1 MYTREI
7 DFFLNSFQQF
17 LPFTFESA
25 LSTKVSNCWRTL
37 ASHSNPSLRSTCTS
51 TSWCAWT
58 PRGKKE
64 GKRICVQQPPDLAVS
79 RNSSAI
85 NDNRFKYQFSA
96 CIELRGECTPRGY
109 GIPSIFRSSSFW
121 GGIYQRCQAS
131 GQKGFVD
138 KKDARAKLE
147 IRCFW
152 LRCGRKSIG
161 WMMDLIGFDIWN
173 FSTNLESV
181 HLERKCWRFFL
192 LDRTIRGEVVK
203 NFPLRFLWNSLFYQE
218 KESTL
223 QRRRFQ
229 VLSLSS
235 YFILVSI
242 FLFVP
247 KLFHISSISPLEIIF
262 DKRRITT
269 AS

>member
-1 MYTREI
+1 M
-7 DFFLNSFQQF
+7 
-17 LPFTFESA
+17 
-25 LSTKVSNCWRTL
+25 L

-152 LRCGRKSIG
+152 LRCGRKSIV
-161 WMMDLIGFDIWN
+161 DDEFHRIWYLE
-173 FSTNLESV
+173 FLYGTNLESV
-181 HLERKCWRFFL
+181 HLESVEDCFRLIERSEERLWKIFLFDSFEILFFTKKKSQRCKDVDFKCYL
-192 LDRTIRGEVVK
+192 
-203 NFPLRFLWNSLFYQE
+203 
-218 KESTL
+218 
-223 QRRRFQ
+223 FQ
-229 VLSLSS
+229 VTSYSR
-235 YFILVSI
+235 YFILQFF
-242 FLFVP
+242 FLFQ

>member
-1 MYTREI
+1 MCNVSKKSVHAW
-7 DFFLNSFQQF
+7 DWLFLEFVSTISSFHFWKCSLHQSIE
-17 LPFTFESA
+17 L
-25 LSTKVSNCWRTL
+25 L
-37 ASHSNPSLRSTCTS
+37 ANARVPLEPITTCTS

-181 HLERKCWRFFL
+181 HLERRCWRFFL

-247 KLFHISSISPLEIIF
+247 KIISHFLYF
-262 DKRRITT
+262 
-269 AS
+269 ASRNYLR

>member
-1 MYTREI
+1 MCNVSKKSVHAW
-7 DFFLNSFQQF
+7 DWFLNSFQQF

-25 LSTKVSNCWRTL
+25 LSKVSNCWRML

-121 GGIYQRCQAS
+121 GGNLSTVSSLGTKRIR
-131 GQKGFVD
+131 GQKGRSCQAGNSMLLITLW
-138 KKDARAKLE
+138 KKIYR
-147 IRCFW
+147 
-152 LRCGRKSIG
+152 G
-161 WMMDLIGFDIWN
+161 WWIW
-173 FSTNLESV
+173 
-181 HLERKCWRFFL
+181 
-192 LDRTIRGEVVK
+192 
-203 NFPLRFLWNSLFYQE
+203 
-218 KESTL
+218 
-223 QRRRFQ
+223 
-229 VLSLSS
+229 
-235 YFILVSI
+235 
-242 FLFVP
+242 
-247 KLFHISSISPLEIIF
+247 
-262 DKRRITT
+262 
-269 AS
+269 

>member
-64 GKRICVQQPPDLAVS
+64 GKRICVQQPSDLAVS

-181 HLERKCWRFFL
+181 HLERRCWRFFL
-192 LDRTIRGEVVK
+192 LERSEER
-203 NFPLRFLWNSLFYQE
+203 LW
-218 KESTL
+218 K
-223 QRRRFQ
+223 
-229 VLSLSS
+229 
-235 YFILVSI
+235 I
-242 FLFVP
+242 FLFDSFEILFFTKKKSQRCKDVDFKCYLVQVTSYSFQFFFLFP
-247 KLFHISSISPLEIIF
+247 NYFTFPLFRLSKLSSINAE
-262 DKRRITT
+262 
-269 AS
+269 

>member
-1 MYTREI
+1 MYRIERRVHAPGI
-7 DFFLNSFQQF
+7 WNPLDLSIILLLGGN
-17 LPFTFESA
+17 
-25 LSTKVSNCWRTL
+25 LSTVS
-37 ASHSNPSLRSTCTS
+37 SLGT
-51 TSWCAWT
+51 
-58 PRGKKE
+58 
-64 GKRICVQQPPDLAVS
+64 KRI
-79 RNSSAI
+79 R
-85 NDNRFKYQFSA
+85 
-96 CIELRGECTPRGY
+96 
-109 GIPSIFRSSSFW
+109 
-121 GGIYQRCQAS
+121 
-131 GQKGFVD
+131 GQKGRSCQAGNSMLLITLW
-138 KKDARAKLE
+138 KKIYR
-147 IRCFW
+147 
-152 LRCGRKSIG
+152 
-161 WMMDLIGFDIWN
+161 MDDGFDRIWY
-173 FSTNLESV
+173 LEFFNKSWICAS
-181 HLERKCWRFFL
+181 RKKMLKILFAW
-192 LDRTIRGEVVK
+192 TIRGEIVK

>member
-152 LRCGRKSIG
+152 LRCGRKSIV
-161 WMMDLIGFDIWN
+161 DDGFDRIWY
-173 FSTNLESV
+173 LEFFNKSWICAS
-181 HLERKCWRFFL
+181 RKKMLKILFAW
-192 LDRTIRGEVVK
+192 TIRGEIVK

-247 KLFHISSISPLEIIF
+247 KIISHFLYF
-262 DKRRITT
+262 
-269 AS
+269 ASRNYLR

>member
-138 KKDARAKLE
+138 KNDARAKLE

-152 LRCGRKSIG
+152 LRCGRKSIV
-161 WMMDLIGFDIWN
+161 DDGFDRIWYLEFFNKSWICASRKKMLKILFAWSNDQRRGCEKFSSSIPLKFSFLPRKRINAAKTSISSVISFKLLHTRFN
-173 FSTNLESV
+173 FSFCS
-181 HLERKCWRFFL
+181 
-192 LDRTIRGEVVK
+192 K
-203 NFPLRFLWNSLFYQE
+203 NYFTFPLFR
-218 KESTL
+218 
-223 QRRRFQ
+223 
-229 VLSLSS
+229 LSKLSS
-235 YFILVSI
+235 INA
-242 FLFVP
+242 
-247 KLFHISSISPLEIIF
+247 E
-262 DKRRITT
+262 
-269 AS
+269 